1 MRTRQLAGRPIATVG
16 LGDVSLVR
24 SSKRGRD
31 PAEVVR
37 RVHDALE
44 AALDLIDV
52 APEPDSERAVGD
64 AVRALRLRDRAIVA
78 TRIPELSA
86 RDTANERL
94 PPRYVIERVDASLR
108 ATKLDALPLV
118 QLPLRASW
126 VVTSAWPEL
135 VGSCA
140 RLVRSGKVL
149 HWGVRVS
156 ETSADPVPAVPKRP
170 VTIADATALLAQ
182 EAERPRSS
190 WILHPD
196 EAVAAD
202 PSLAIAVALTRN
214 AGAPAPLADG
224 ALTHPAMLFLDEPW
238 LATLAIDVSM
248 CRRDALALLAAAA
261 GRKPVLA
268 FHPLEGGALAG
279 TLGPGAS
286 LAPLDDRR
294 ALTPAQLEAIAVGV
308 AKLAS
313 RVKREPVAARSC
325 AAARSIVE
333 AEPRPPNL
341 MVTTLAELALRYV
354 IDRGAIAMPRI
365 HTRDAL
371 AELVACANAAPL
383 PEPLIAKID
392 ELLADLPDEPPNES
406 PNES

>member
-1 MRTRQLAGRPIATVG
+1 MRTRQLADRTIATVG
-16 LGDVSLVR
+16 LGDVSLER

-37 RVHDALE
+37 RVHEALE
-44 AALDLIDV
+44 AEIDLIDV
-52 APEPDSERAVGD
+52 APEDDSERAVGE

-78 TRIPELSA
+78 TRVRAVSD
-86 RDTANERL
+86 RDTVQDRL
-94 PPRYVIERVDASLR
+94 PPRYIVERVDASLR

-126 VVTSAWPEL
+126 LVTSAWPEL
-135 VGSCA
+135 VGNCA
-140 RLVRSGKVL
+140 RLVREGKVMS
-149 HWGVRVS
+149 WGVRVS
-156 ETSADPVPAVPKRP
+156 ETSADPVPAVPKR
-170 VTIADATALLAQ
+170 VTIAEVTAKLAQ
-182 EAERPRSS
+182 EAPRPRSS
-190 WILHPD
+190 LILLPD
-196 EAVAAD
+196 EAIAAD
-202 PSLAIAVALTRN
+202 PALAIAVELTRN
-214 AGAPAPLADG
+214 TGAPPPAADG

-261 GRKPVLA
+261 GKKPVLA
-268 FHPLEGGALAG
+268 VHPLEGGALAG

-286 LAPLDDRR
+286 LTPLDDRR
-294 ALTPAQLEAIAVGV
+294 ALTPEQLDAIAVGV

-325 AAARSIVE
+325 AEARTITDAAQ
-333 AEPRPPNL
+333 RPPNV

-354 IDRGAIAMPRI
+354 IDRGALAIPRI

-371 AELVACANAAPL
+371 AELVACGNADAL
-383 PEPLIAKID
+383 PEALIAKID
-392 ELLADLPDEPPNES
+392 ELLADPTSEN
-406 PNES
+406 

>member
-16 LGDVSLVR
+16 LGEVSLER
-24 SSKRGRD
+24 ASKRGRE

-44 AALDLIDV
+44 ASLDLIDV
-52 APEPDSERAVGD
+52 APEEDSERAVGE
-64 AVRALRLRDRAIVA
+64 AVRALRVRDRAIVA
-78 TRIPELSA
+78 TRIETVGA
-86 RDTANERL
+86 RDLVQDRL
-94 PPRYVIERVDASLR
+94 PPRYVVERVEAALR
-108 ATKLDALPLV
+108 TTKLDVLPLV

-126 VVTSAWPEL
+126 IVTPAWPEL
-135 VGSCA
+135 VGTCA
-140 RLVRSGKVL
+140 RLVREGKVM

-156 ETSADPVPAVPKRP
+156 ETSADPVPAVPKRAP
-170 VTIADATALLAQ
+170 KTIEDATALLAK
-182 EAERPRSS
+182 ESESVRPRSS
-190 WILHPD
+190 LILLPD

-202 PSLAIAVALTRN
+202 PALAIAVELTRN
-214 AGAPAPLADG
+214 AGAPAPVADG

-238 LATLAIDVSM
+238 LATLAVELSM
-248 CRRDALALLAAAA
+248 CRRDAISLVAAAV

-268 FHPLEGGALAG
+268 LRPLEGGALAG

-313 RVKREPVAARSC
+313 RVKREPLAARSC
-325 AAARSIVE
+325 AAARAIIE
-333 AEPRPPNL
+333 TTPRPPN
-341 MVTTLAELALRYV
+341 VVATTLAELALRYV

-365 HTRDAL
+365 HSRDAL
-371 AELVACANAAPL
+371 GELIASANAEPL
-383 PEPLIAKID
+383 PEALISKID
-392 ELLADLPDEPPNES
+392 ELLADPNDEN
-406 PNES
+406 

>member
-1 MRTRQLAGRPIATVG
+1 MRTRQLAGRPVATVG
-16 LGDVSLVR
+16 LGEVSLER

-31 PAEVVR
+31 PADVVR

-44 AALDLIDV
+44 ASIDLIDV
-52 APEPDSERAVGD
+52 APEEDSERAVGE
-64 AVRALRLRDRAIVA
+64 AVRALRMRDRAIVA
-78 TRIPELSA
+78 TRIVEVSTRESMA
-86 RDTANERL
+86 DRL
-94 PPRYVIERVDASLR
+94 PVRYLVERIDASLR

-126 VVTSAWPEL
+126 MVTSPWSEL
-135 VGSCA
+135 VGTCA
-140 RLVRSGKVL
+140 RLVRDGKVL
-149 HWGVRVS
+149 SWGVRVS
-156 ETSADPVPAVPKRP
+156 ETSADPVPVVPKR

-182 EAERPRSS
+182 EAPRPRSS
-190 WILHPD
+190 LILLPD

-202 PSLAIAVALTRN
+202 PSLAIAVELTRN
-214 AGAPAPLADG
+214 TGAPPPLADG

-238 LATLAIDVSM
+238 LATLAVDLSM
-248 CRRDALALLAAAA
+248 CRRDAIALVAAAA

-268 FHPLEGGALAG
+268 LRPLEGGALAG

-313 RVKREPVAARSC
+313 RVKREPPAARSC
-325 AAARSIVE
+325 AEARSIVE
-333 AEPRPPNL
+333 SAQRPPNVL
-341 MVTTLAELALRYV
+341 VATLAELALRYV
-354 IDRGAIAMPRI
+354 IDRGAVAMPRI

-371 AELVACANAAPL
+371 AELIACGNAESL
-383 PEPLIAKID
+383 PDPLISKID
-392 ELLADLPDEPPNES
+392 ELLADPIGEN
-406 PNES
+406 